1 MMIEK
6 AIEIGER
13 VQKIRKREGLS
24 QDKFGEKFDLSQ
36 NQISR
41 IESGHCMVTT
51 DFVLKLN
58 EIYGVDPSYLLLGKS
73 SRGLD
78 PEMERFLS
86 WYEKLD
92 DPKVKSKAS
101 KVWDTIIDFMNE

>member
-1 MMIEK
+1 MMSEK
-6 AIEIGER
+6 AIEIGQR
-13 VQKIRKREGLS
+13 VQLIRKRESLS
-24 QDKFGEKFDLSQ
+24 QEQFAEQFSLSQ

-58 EIYGVDPSYLLLGKS
+58 ELYGVDPSYLLLGKS

-92 DPKVKSKAS
+92 DPDAKSKAS
-101 KVWDTIIDFMNE
+101 KVWDTIIAFTGK

>member
-1 MMIEK
+1 MGNEK
-6 AIEIGER
+6 VFEIGQR
-13 VQKIRKREGLS
+13 VQAIRKREGMN
-24 QDKFGEKFDLSQ
+24 QDTFAEMFSLSQ

-51 DFVLKLN
+51 EFLLKLN
-58 EIYGVDPSYLLLGKS
+58 ELFGADPTYILLGRS

-78 PEMERFLS
+78 AEMERFLS

-92 DPKVKSKAS
+92 NPSAKNKAS
-101 KVWDTIIDFMNE
+101 KVWDTIMEFVE